1 MNKAEEGSERNF
13 ADLLLDKQT
22 KIKMTTA
29 LGVPRRSPIQVLTK
43 LNVA

>member
-1 MNKAEEGSERNF
+1 MESYPKSRASEQVESWGE
-13 ADLLLDKQT
+13 KS
-22 KIKMTTA
+22 MPTA